1 MLQVNRARFA
11 MLREP
16 DMEPRVVDL
25 EIRYSHMEK
34 QLAELNQVVF
44 EQQKSIALLQQQ
56 LVAVRTRLSG
66 LGEPMEN
73 EKPPHY

>member
-1 MLQVNRARFA
+1 
-11 MLREP
+11 
-16 DMEPRVVDL
+16 MEPRVVDL
-25 EIRYSHMEK
+25 EIRYSHLEK

-56 LVAVRTRLSG
+56 LLAVRTRLSG

>member
-1 MLQVNRARFA
+1 
-11 MLREP
+11 
-16 DMEPRVVDL
+16 MEPRVVDL
-25 EIRYSHMEK
+25 EIRYSHLEK

-44 EQQKSIALLQQQ
+44 EQQKSIDLLQQQ
-56 LVAVRTRLSG
+56 LVSLRTRLSG

>member
-1 MLQVNRARFA
+1 
-11 MLREP
+11 
-16 DMEPRVVDL
+16 MESRVVDL
-25 EIRYSHMEK
+25 EIRYAHLEK

-44 EQQKSIALLQQQ
+44 EQSKSIAQMQAQ
-56 LVAVRTRLSG
+56 LIALRTRVTG

>member
-1 MLQVNRARFA
+1 MDSRL
-11 MLREP
+11 
-16 DMEPRVVDL
+16 VDL
-25 EIRYSHMEK
+25 EIRYSHLER

-44 EQQKSIALLQQQ
+44 EQQQALALLQQQ
-56 LVAVRTRLSG
+56 VLSLRARISG

>member
-1 MLQVNRARFA
+1 MD
-11 MLREP
+11 P
-16 DMEPRVVDL
+16 HVVDL
-25 EIRYSHMEK
+25 EIRYSHLEK

-44 EQQKSIALLQQQ
+44 EQQKSITLLEQQ

>member
-1 MLQVNRARFA
+1 
-11 MLREP
+11 
-16 DMEPRVVDL
+16 MEPRVVDL
-25 EIRYSHMEK
+25 EIRYSHLEK

-44 EQQKSIALLQQQ
+44 EQQKSITLLQQQ

>member
-1 MLQVNRARFA
+1 
-11 MLREP
+11 
-16 DMEPRVVDL
+16 MEPRVVDL
-25 EIRYSHMEK
+25 EIRYAHLEK

-44 EQQKSIALLQQQ
+44 EQGKTIGLLQAQ
-56 LVAVRTRLSG
+56 LVALRTRVTG

>member
-1 MLQVNRARFA
+1 MDN
-11 MLREP
+11 
-16 DMEPRVVDL
+16 RVVDL
-25 EIRYSHMEK
+25 EIRYAHLER

-44 EQQKSIALLQQQ
+44 EQQQALTLLQQQ
-56 LVAVRTRLSG
+56 VIAIRGRLAG